1 MRSLRF
7 RHWRGTSLFEA
18 AECTRLERPEP
29 RLQAA
34 RHHDVCLQRSKSPP
48 GASLRRRRTRSG
60 GETHRVFGCRNDDD
74 AFLDTFNFVP
84 VVVSYCSRSNHRT
97 TKQHNPPSAMPP
109 LTGDQGECGTH
120 TATTRSLSQAGSA
133 RGVSPDGGST
143 SPKQSFAEPHTMSW
157 TPEELLPL
165 RRSGDGLRRRILK
178 DSAGRMSR
186 RPSLRKFN

>member
-133 RGVSPDGGST
+133 RGVSPDGARRLRSKASLNRTPCLGRPRSS
-143 SPKQSFAEPHTMSW
+143 SPCAVQAEDC
-157 TPEELLPL
+157 
-165 RRSGDGLRRRILK
+165 G
-178 DSAGRMSR
+178 AG
-186 RPSLRKFN
+186 F